1 MTAKPAS
8 SVMPMEMR
16 NCAPPPPPHDQ
27 NPHQPPPAPRP
38 PEKKP
43 APRGGQ
49 QVPPEVAQD
58 DPRRRK
64 DQPGDA
70 GGPARVGVGPK
81 EVAPEVDQRPAQRAD
96 GQRVAQGDVVRPI
109 GLERALYG
117 RDDQA
122 KGHGPQQVAQFVEP
136 VDGRGAAPGP
146 IAIMQSSAH
155 RTWRRRRSR
164 SFCTMRSRRPLAG
177 PSIKTAMPCSAR
189 PRPQPSSG
197 KTVQCRLPKP
207 WCEMAKSA
215 RLITTNAVA
224 WMYQPSFAPAR
235 RRASRSISLGVMGWA
250 SGVMGWSR
258 GWGVMGCPRGWFQDG
273 GDCAGVAGP
282 APAPGDEMRLR
293 RCEMGLRWREV
304 ELR

>member
-16 NCAPPPPPHDQ
+16 NCAPPPGAQDE
-27 NPHQPPPAPRP
+27 NPHHQAAR
-38 PEKKP
+38 ED
-43 APRGGQ
+43 ARRGQ
-49 QVPPEVAQD
+49 AQA
-58 DPRRRK
+58 
-64 DQPGDA
+64 GEA

-146 IAIMQSSAH
+146 IAIRQSSAH

-164 SFCTMRSRRPLAG
+164 SFCTMRSRRPLAE

-189 PRPQPSSG
+189 RRPQPSSG

-250 SGVMGWSR
+250 SGVMG
-258 GWGVMGCPRGWFQDG
+258 CPRGWFQDG
-273 GDCAGVAGP
+273 VDCAGVAGP

-293 RCEMGLRWREV
+293 WCEMGLRWREV